1 MDILEVLKT
10 LAVFA
15 GSITTIFGCLLL
27 FIKPIRTWV
36 SNGIK
41 KNTEDK
47 EQKEL
52 IMRMNETLE
61 KHMEQYDLQNEALL
75 SMLRDNI
82 TKTYYKFISIGE
94 IPCYERENLVKQYCI
109 YHKMNGNSYIDIIYE
124 ELLELNVKK

>member
-1 MDILEVLKT
+1 MDVLDVFKT

-15 GSITTIFGCLLL
+15 GSITTIFGCLIL
-27 FIKPIRTWV
+27 FIKPIRKWV
-36 SNGIK
+36 GNSIK

-52 IMRMNETLE
+52 IKQMYDTLQ
-61 KHMEQYDLQNEALL
+61 KHMDQYDLQNEALL

-82 TKTYYKFISIGE
+82 TKTYYKFIKLGE

-109 YHKMNGNSYIDIIYE
+109 YHKMNGNSYIDIIYQ
-124 ELLELNVKK
+124 ELIELEVRN

>member
-1 MDILEVLKT
+1 MDVLDVLKT

-27 FIKPIRTWV
+27 FIKPIRIWV
-36 SNGIK
+36 GNGIK

-52 IMRMNETLE
+52 IKQMYDTLQ
-61 KHMEQYDLQNEALL
+61 KHMDQYDLQNEALL

-82 TKTYYKFISIGE
+82 TKTYYKFIKLGE

-109 YHKMNGNSYIDIIYE
+109 YHKMNGNSYIDIIYD
-124 ELLELNVKK
+124 ELIELDVKN